1 MSEYDTQRFVDA
13 HEYGCFLPD
22 SDYRTALAEIR
33 AGRKRSHWIWYIFP
47 QLQGLGRSDLC
58 REYGVQGLDEARELM
73 KDEVFA
79 SHLREI
85 SQALLD
91 LDTRDPVLVL
101 GKIDAR
107 KVRSCMTLFALA
119 SGGERIF
126 LDVLR
131 EFYGGAPDERTLELL
146 GVAWPW

>member
-1 MSEYDTQRFVDA
+1 MGDYDTRRFVEA
-13 HEYGCFLPD
+13 HEHGCFLPR

-47 QLQGLGRSDLC
+47 QVQGLGRSDLC
-58 REYGVQGLDEARELM
+58 LEYGVHGLDEAKELM

-85 SQALLD
+85 SQALLS
-91 LDTRDPVLVL
+91 LDTRDPVAVL
-101 GKIDAR
+101 GGIDAK

-119 SGGERIF
+119 SGGEQVF

-131 EFYGGAPDERTLELL
+131 EFYGGKPDERTLELL
-146 GVAWPW
+146 GVSWPW